1 MLLCQTVYSYSHKHI
16 GVTRNSGVREL
27 KKLQIIMLTLFLG
40 IGLVTHSSA
49 DRVQLNTSAAV
60 IQDNL
65 GASVGISGNYAM
77 VGVPKDDTDHGRDV
91 GSVQVFL
98 RTEAGWV
105 QHQKLNASDAGDG
118 DEFATTIA
126 MNGDYAVIGAP
137 SKDGV
142 GRNSGAAYVF
152 RRQGTEWVE
161 HTKLVSSE
169 ETPGDFFGTSVAIDG
184 DTILVGGHRT
194 NEPFADGGSVYVF
207 ERTGENWEETAK
219 LSAPDGTNF
228 SYFGYSVG
236 LDADTAIVGAIR
248 DDEAGLDA
256 GAAYIFVRNQSAW
269 TLQTKLIGNN
279 TKSEDFYG
287 YAVDVDGDFAIVTA
301 PRNRGTGAAYIYR
314 REGIVWEQKRNRI
327 RHRMMPID
335 PDGATFFGVSVTI
348 SGTTAVIGATGA
360 LVGEEESG
368 AAYVFT
374 ENEPPFWNQH
384 VKLTAGDRKGGD
396 QLGYAVAISGNEIIA
411 GAPLQDAGGR
421 SSGAAYIFQKSEE
434 SGWVE
439 SSKLSDGETASEDQ
453 FGTSVAISGNIAV
466 SGAQQGDDIAPNA
479 GAAYIFERNR
489 ILWLQRGKLTAEDGK
504 AGDMFGNSVA
514 ISGET
519 ILVGAPGVDDA
530 GPEAGATY
538 VFVRVD
544 GEWIQQ
550 AKLIGTDIG
559 AFDQFGSAV
568 TVHENTAI
576 IGAYAKDEVGTDS
589 GAAYVFVRNGNAWTQ
604 QAKLTPRDAV
614 QGDHFGF
621 SVSVHSD
628 TAFIGAPLSNA
639 AGPDSGAA
647 YLFTRNGT
655 TWRQELQLLSNDIG
669 IGDEFGYAVDLIN
682 GAAIVGAPKED
693 RHQEDMGAAYVF
705 VETRETWAQQAK
717 LTASDAE
724 SGDEFGAAVALHED
738 TAIIGS
744 WKDDHPPVDR
754 FSDDKLQIDK
764 GSAYSFLR
772 DGLSW
777 VEKRRITG
785 GDTSR
790 SDLFGASVA
799 IKGSFAIVGASGSDS
814 AGGNSGSAFIY
825 NPIDLGFRSA
835 DVPFSV
841 DPSSHL
847 LSTFGHIKRTTVFQ
861 NYPNPFNPETWF
873 PYNLAEQAEVVLKIY
888 DVRGGLVRQL
898 NIGLQEAGSYRSQE
912 KAAYWDG
919 RDAFGTKVASGMYFY
934 TFTAGDFESTR
945 RMVILK

>member
-1 MLLCQTVYSYSHKHI
+1 
-16 GVTRNSGVREL
+16 
-27 KKLQIIMLTLFLG
+27 
-40 IGLVTHSSA
+40 
-49 DRVQLNTSAAV
+49 
-60 IQDNL
+60 
-65 GASVGISGNYAM
+65 
-77 VGVPKDDTDHGRDV
+77 
-91 GSVQVFL
+91 
-98 RTEAGWV
+98 
-105 QHQKLNASDAGDG
+105 
-118 DEFATTIA
+118 
-126 MNGDYAVIGAP
+126 
-137 SKDGV
+137 
-142 GRNSGAAYVF
+142 
-152 RRQGTEWVE
+152 
-161 HTKLVSSE
+161 
-169 ETPGDFFGTSVAIDG
+169 
-184 DTILVGGHRT
+184 
-194 NEPFADGGSVYVF
+194 
-207 ERTGENWEETAK
+207 
-219 LSAPDGTNF
+219 
-228 SYFGYSVG
+228 
-236 LDADTAIVGAIR
+236 
-248 DDEAGLDA
+248 
-256 GAAYIFVRNQSAW
+256 
-269 TLQTKLIGNN
+269 
-279 TKSEDFYG
+279 
-287 YAVDVDGDFAIVTA
+287 
-301 PRNRGTGAAYIYR
+301 
-314 REGIVWEQKRNRI
+314 
-327 RHRMMPID
+327 MPID
-335 PDGATFFGVSVTI
+335 PDGATFFGVSVAI
-348 SGTTAVIGATGA
+348 SGTTAVIGAVGA

-384 VKLTAGDRKGGD
+384 VKLTAGDRKAGD
-396 QLGYAVAISGNEIIA
+396 QLGYAVALSGNEIIA

-514 ISGET
+514 INGET

-530 GPEAGATY
+530 GPEAGAVY
-538 VFVRVD
+538 VFIRVD

-550 AKLIGTDIG
+550 AKLIGADIG
-559 AFDQFGSAV
+559 GFDQFGS
-568 TVHENTAI
+568 TVAIHENTAI

-589 GAAYVFVRNGNAWTQ
+589 GAAYVFVRNGSTWTQ

-621 SVSVHSD
+621 SVSVHGD
-628 TAFIGAPLSNA
+628 MALIGAHLSNA

-669 IGDEFGYAVDLIN
+669 IGDEFGYAVDLIK
-682 GAAIVGAPKED
+682 GAAIVGAPKEN
-693 RHQEDMGAAYVF
+693 RHQENMGAAYVF

-754 FSDDKLQIDK
+754 FGDDNLQVDK

-799 IKGSFAIVGASGSDS
+799 IKGAFAIVGASGSDS

-898 NIGLQEAGSYRSQE
+898 NIGLQEAGNYLSQE

-919 RDAFGTKVASGMYFY
+919 RDAFGTKVASGIYFY
-934 TFTAGDFESTR
+934 TFTAGNFESTR